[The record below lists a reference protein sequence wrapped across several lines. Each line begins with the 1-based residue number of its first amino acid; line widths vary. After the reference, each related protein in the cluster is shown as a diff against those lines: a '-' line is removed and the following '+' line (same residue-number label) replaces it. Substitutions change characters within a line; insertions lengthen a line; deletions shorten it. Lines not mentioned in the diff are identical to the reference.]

1 MMSQEILQKVFD
13 QSTRDITERVAGIR
27 LYQVNAPPDNCMCTV
42 HVGFERGLESVLAL
56 HADLAVFTRLTRYM
70 LQSQEVTL
78 QDVEDFTTDFF
89 NVLCGNITVRLF
101 EATKIGL
108 RFSIPV
114 FYAGIYQPDGHRE
127 QFAIH
132 YSSDRNE
139 AVRLIHYMPRDI
151 YTEN

>member
-78 QDVEDFTTDFF
+78 QDVEDF
-89 NVLCGNITVRLF
+89 
-101 EATKIGL
+101 
-108 RFSIPV
+108 SIPV

>member
-27 LYQVNAPPDNCMCTV
+27 LYQVNAPPDNRMCTV